1 MTGPIRA
8 EDVEP
13 EKVEWLWRERIPR
26 GMLTV
31 VAGRPEQGKGLFA
44 AYLAA
49 EVSRTPVVN
58 TATGEIRYGQ
68 VLYSAIEDA
77 HGLMTRPRLEAA
89 GANLSNVHLWR
100 FQIPAMMAELEAH
113 IIEKNIDLVVM
124 DPVSA
129 HLSHGV
135 SKHSDKIRTVL
146 NPLTELLEATGC
158 ALLMVEH
165 VNKRVPKGSH
175 PLNAIGGSGSG
186 IPAAS
191 RMAYVLGKD
200 PADEDSRMLCA
211 VKSNL
216 RSTPKAVRFE
226 VDTTDIDKIGVVP
239 FLGLED
245 DDVEFDPMRLF
256 EGKAEAGAVGRPPDK
271 RAAACEWL
279 TNYLFDAGEP
289 VKSGQVMEDAKQYG
303 MSAKTLR
310 RAADEMGV
318 LRNPPGGGRNCTWE
332 LPQEIIDALADD
344 DDEDGDDGMQ
354 LSQDDIDALLG
365 GDPIRA
371 DEDDEDGED
380 A

>member
-26 GMLTV
+26 SMITV
-31 VAGRPEQGKGLFA
+31 IAGRPEQGKGLFA

-49 EVSRTPVVN
+49 EVSNTPMIDRV
-58 TATGEIRYGQ
+58 TGELRYGQ

-89 GANLSNVHLWR
+89 GAKLENVQLWR
-100 FQIPAMMAELEAH
+100 FQIPAMLKELEAH
-113 IIEKNIDLVVM
+113 IIEMNIDLVVM

-146 NPLTELLEATGC
+146 NPLSELLEATGC

-186 IPAAS
+186 IPAAA

-226 VDTTDIDKIGVVP
+226 VDTVDIDKIGVVP
-239 FLGLED
+239 FLGLEE

-256 EGKAEAGAVGRPPDK
+256 DGKAEAGAVGRPPDK

-279 TNYLFDAGEP
+279 TNYLFDAGKP
-289 VKSGQVMEDAKQYG
+289 VKAGQVMEDAKQHA
-303 MSAKTLR
+303 MSPKTLR
-310 RAADEMGV
+310 RAADEMEV
-318 LRNPPGGGRNCTWE
+318 VRNPPGGGRNCTWE
-332 LPQEIIDALADD
+332 LPQETIDALTVDVE
-344 DDEDGDDGMQ
+344 EDPEEGM

-365 GDPIRA
+365 NDPIPA
-371 DEDDEDGED
+371 SEDEEEGDED